1 MFISIFKFL
10 VWFPLRISVF
20 VGEKTLAAENV
31 IAYRHS
37 KLCNLEKKNEMSKG
51 RR

>member
-10 VWFPLRISVF
+10 VWFPLRITVF

-31 IAYRHS
+31 IAYRYS
-37 KLCNLEKKNEMSKG
+37 KLCNLKKENGMSK
-51 RR
+51 RRK